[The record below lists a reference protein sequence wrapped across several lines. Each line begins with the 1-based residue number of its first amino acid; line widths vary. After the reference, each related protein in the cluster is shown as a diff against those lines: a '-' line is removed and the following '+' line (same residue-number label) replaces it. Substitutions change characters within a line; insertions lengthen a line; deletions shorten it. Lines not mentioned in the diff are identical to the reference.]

1 MTQTRT
7 SAARTAASRR
17 GSGASGLSAA
27 DALAAQHYVRS
38 TLAQPPV
45 PHSFA
50 TPRAPDLAGA
60 RGHPRDM
67 SDRPVRGLQ
76 KVVTQLLEQLEL
88 DDQQR
93 QEGIGRHDL
102 LPKS

>member
-1 MTQTRT
+1 MTKTET
-7 SAARTAASRR
+7 SAVHAATSRP
-17 GSGASGLSAA
+17 GLSEA
-27 DALAAQHYVRS
+27 DAVATQHYVRS

-50 TPRAPDLAGA
+50 APRAPDLAGA

-67 SDRPVRGLQ
+67 SDRPARGLQ

-88 DDQQR
+88 DDQLR

-102 LPKS
+102 LPKI